1 MQFSSEKDG
10 RKRGANYDV
19 VVDNND
25 KNLMKNSFTKEGVI
39 IAVQEEEDEEENDDD
54 VKVPLNKDDN
64 HYDDD
69 EKVQYKQLNNKS
81 LEISN
86 DNNNTNNNNDNTKKR
101 RIDNDTDN
109 FLIEEAEGQEQY
121 ATNKGR
127 QDKFIPL
134 EIQNGG
140 TAAGGEGTYSA
151 LSSAASSPRYQP
163 QDLSNNNNNNENDDN
178 NNIQSHDHEQYPQH
192 YHKQNQ
198 QHQLD
203 SNQSCSKSETS
214 IHSSCASSTTSSPY
228 PVPPAPPSTPISYNE
243 KNFHDISTPLP
254 KNNKDEQQHQQS
266 YPYESHTTTT
276 SSMTT
281 TTYHS
286 GTTETYDQSSSSS
299 SKQRDSSSGGGGKA
313 KVEDD
318 TDMLEDFSKWKVGQ
332 RYELIRI
339 LGRGSY
345 GEVAQARDKY
355 SEALSRNGEEK
366 FVAIKKITT
375 AFEQE
380 VDSLR
385 LFREIHILR
394 KLRGHECIIQ
404 LLDVVAPDS
413 ESIDDLHD
421 LYLVFECKFVVYT
434 DIFRRHS
441 SI

>member
-64 HYDDD
+64 HYNDD

-121 ATNKGR
+121 ATNKGNKGR

-140 TAAGGEGTYSA
+140 TAAGGGEGTYSA

-192 YHKQNQ
+192 YHKQN
-198 QHQLD
+198 QLD

-299 SKQRDSSSGGGGKA
+299 SKQRDSSSGGGKA
-313 KVEDD
+313 KIEDD